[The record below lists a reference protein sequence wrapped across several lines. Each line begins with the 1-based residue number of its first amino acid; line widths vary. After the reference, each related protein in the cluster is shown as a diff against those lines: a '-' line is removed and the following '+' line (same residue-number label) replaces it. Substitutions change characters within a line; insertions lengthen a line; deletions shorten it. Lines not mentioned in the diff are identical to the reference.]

1 MSQKK
6 SRRGLGRGLSALIQ
20 DTSANVDEQVDSAE
34 VPATAESLVTDK
46 SAVEVAAPSS
56 PTSVAERY
64 LADEGTDGPSAPV
77 SRETRRPVDI
87 FFPEAPTTA
96 RRKTSQE
103 RGPVRREMPNP
114 LSAAT
119 SRRTRAVE
127 PSVNRAE
134 PDQAGPELRSLPID
148 GIVPNPRQPRDVFNE
163 EDMDELIASIRE
175 VGVLQP
181 IVVRPTNSDHYEL
194 VMGERRWRASRAAG
208 LTEIPVIIRHT
219 DDENLL
225 RDALL
230 ENIHRSE
237 LNPLEEAAAY
247 EQLLRDFNC
256 TQDELSERIGRSR
269 PQISNTLRLMK
280 LPPLVQRRVASGVL
294 SAGHARALLGL
305 QDEATMERIAQRVMN
320 EGLSVRATEELVA
333 LTVNGTGVRRRATR
347 VTPAQNER
355 FEYLANTLTD
365 ELDTTVKI
373 SLGAKKGRIAIDFA
387 SVEDLNRIMDII
399 QPSKRGSDS

>member
-6 SRRGLGRGLSALIQ
+6 TRRGLGRGLSALIQ
-20 DTSANVDEQVDSAE
+20 DTSAVEELESPPQDTEEQASTSLAENLDSDLKGE
-34 VPATAESLVTDK
+34 
-46 SAVEVAAPSS
+46 SS

-64 LADEGTDGPSAPV
+64 LAEQDADVEENSVP
-77 SRETRRPVDI
+77 RETRRPVDI
-87 FFPEAPTTA
+87 FFPDAPSPQP
-96 RRKTSQE
+96 RKSGQE
-103 RGPVRREMPNP
+103 RGTARREMPNP
-114 LSAAT
+114 LS
-119 SRRTRAVE
+119 RPQQRRAVE
-127 PSVNRAE
+127 E
-134 PDQAGPELRSLPID
+134 QAPAAVDEAAPVLRTLPID
-148 GIVPNPRQPRDVFNE
+148 DIVPNPRQPRDVFNE

-181 IVVRPTNSDHYEL
+181 IVVRPTNGVNYEL

-208 LTEIPVIIRHT
+208 LTDIPVIIRHT
-219 DDENLL
+219 ADEDLL

-333 LTVNGTGVRRRATR
+333 LTVNGTGVRRRAARSNPIQT
-347 VTPAQNER
+347 ER
-355 FEYLANTLTD
+355 FEYLASTLTD

-373 SLGAKKGRIAIDFA
+373 SLGAKKGKISIDFA
-387 SVEDLNRIMDII
+387 SVEDLNRIMEII
-399 QPSKRGSDS
+399 QPSKREDES

>member
-20 DTSANVDEQVDSAE
+20 DTSANLDEQSDDTGSPVN
-34 VPATAESLVTDK
+34 TESSDDEK
-46 SAVEVAAPSS
+46 SGLKVEAPSS

-64 LADEGTDGPSAPV
+64 LANEGIDEPSTPV

-87 FFPEAPTTA
+87 FFPEAPTPA
-96 RRKTSQE
+96 RRKTTQE

-114 LSAAT
+114 LSTAT
-119 SRRTRAVE
+119 SRRNRDVE
-127 PSVNRAE
+127 LPVNSAE
-134 PDQAGPELRSLPID
+134 PEQPGPELRSLPID
-148 GIVPNPRQPRDVFNE
+148 TIVPNPRQPRDVFNE

-208 LTEIPVIIRHT
+208 LMEIPVIIRHT
-219 DDENLL
+219 ADEDLL

-305 QDEATMERIAQRVMN
+305 QDEATMERVAQRVMN

-333 LTVNGTGVRRRATR
+333 LTVNGTGIRRRATR

-399 QPSKRGSDS
+399 QPSKRASDS

>member
-20 DTSANVDEQVDSAE
+20 DTSANFDEQSDDTGS
-34 VPATAESLVTDK
+34 PATTESSDNEK
-46 SAVEVAAPSS
+46 SGLEVEAPSS

-64 LADEGTDGPSAPV
+64 LANEGIDEPSAPV

-87 FFPEAPTTA
+87 FFPEAPTPA
-96 RRKTSQE
+96 RRKTTQE

-119 SRRTRAVE
+119 SRRNRDVE
-127 PSVNRAE
+127 PPVNSAE
-134 PDQAGPELRSLPID
+134 PEQPGPELRSLPID
-148 GIVPNPRQPRDVFNE
+148 TIVPNPRQPRDVFNE

-208 LTEIPVIIRHT
+208 LMEIPVIIRHT
-219 DDENLL
+219 ADEDLL

-305 QDEATMERIAQRVMN
+305 QDEATMERVAQRVMN

-333 LTVNGTGVRRRATR
+333 LTVNGTGIRRRATR

-399 QPSKRGSDS
+399 QPSKRASDS

>member
-6 SRRGLGRGLSALIQ
+6 ARRGLGRGLSALIQ
-20 DTSANVDEQVDSAE
+20 DTSAVEQPEATTEDQSEADEYS
-34 VPATAESLVTDK
+34 TAENEN
-46 SAVEVAAPSS
+46 AVAAGASS
-56 PTSVAERY
+56 PTSVADRY
-64 LADEGTDGPSAPV
+64 LADETTEANDSNVP
-77 SRETRRPVDI
+77 RETRRPVDI
-87 FFPEAPTTA
+87 FFPEAPSA
-96 RRKTSQE
+96 NRRKPAHE

-114 LSAAT
+114 LNRSTPRREAAEVAT
-119 SRRTRAVE
+119 SVPTDNAPVLRT
-127 PSVNRAE
+127 
-134 PDQAGPELRSLPID
+134 LPID
-148 GIVPNPRQPRDVFNE
+148 DIVPNPRQPRDVFNE

-181 IVVRPTNSDHYEL
+181 IVVRPTNGVNYEL

-208 LTEIPVIIRHT
+208 LTERPVIIRHT
-219 DDENLL
+219 ADEDLL

-305 QDEATMERIAQRVMN
+305 HDEATMERIAQRVMN

-333 LTVNGTGVRRRATR
+333 LTVNGTGVRRRASR
-347 VTPAQNER
+347 STPVQNER
-355 FEYLANTLTD
+355 FEYLASTLTD

-373 SLGAKKGRIAIDFA
+373 SLGAKKGKISIDFA
-387 SVEDLNRIMDII
+387 SVEDLNRIMDIL
-399 QPSKRGSDS
+399 QPSKREDQG

>member
-20 DTSANVDEQVDSAE
+20 DTSAKVDEQVDSDE
-34 VPATAESLVTDK
+34 VPATAESSVTEK
-46 SAVEVAAPSS
+46 YSPEVEAPSS
-56 PTSVAERY
+56 ATSVAERY
-64 LADEGTDGPSAPV
+64 LANEGTDEPSAPV

-87 FFPEAPTTA
+87 FFPEAPTPA
-96 RRKTSQE
+96 RRKTTQE

-119 SRRTRAVE
+119 SRRTRDVE
-127 PSVNRAE
+127 PPVNPAE
-134 PDQAGPELRSLPID
+134 PEQPGPELRSLPVD
-148 GIVPNPRQPRDVFNE
+148 SIVPNPRQPRDVFNE
-163 EDMDELIASIRE
+163 EDMDELISSIRE

-181 IVVRPTNSDHYEL
+181 IVVRPTKSDHYEL
-194 VMGERRWRASRAAG
+194 VMGERRWRATRAAG

-219 DDENLL
+219 ADEDLL